1 MSDAGFS
8 VSSHLSGL
16 KMLMI
21 VERTVGGLVHPATI
35 EELYMELNKVIDDF
49 DRAVNIEVLRLA
61 QKNGQH
67 PLSQF
72 DNG

>member
-8 VSSHLSGL
+8 VGNHFSGL

-21 VERTVGGLVHPATI
+21 VERTVAHPATI
-35 EELYMELNKVIDDF
+35 EELYIELNKVIEDF
-49 DRAVNIEVLRLA
+49 DRAVKIEVLRLA

-67 PLSQF
+67 ALSQF
-72 DNG
+72 GNG

>member
-8 VSSHLSGL
+8 VSNHFSGL

-21 VERTVGGLVHPATI
+21 VERTVGGLVHPAMI
-35 EELYMELNKVIDDF
+35 EELYIELNKVIEDF
-49 DRAVNIEVLRLA
+49 DRAVKIEVLRLA

-67 PLSQF
+67 ALSQF
-72 DNG
+72 GNG